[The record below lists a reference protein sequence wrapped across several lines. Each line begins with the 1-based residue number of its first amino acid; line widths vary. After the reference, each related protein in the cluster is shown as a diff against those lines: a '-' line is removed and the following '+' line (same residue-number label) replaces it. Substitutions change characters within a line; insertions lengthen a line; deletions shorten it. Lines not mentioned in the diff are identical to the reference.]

1 MLPVVKG
8 NSNIRQKLVLDA
20 KEDLF
25 KKWSMVNEEDITVI
39 NINVLNN
46 WTTNYTKQTLN
57 KGKNWK
63 SNNNSEIPYPPLLIM
78 NRKTRQMIHEKIAD
92 YNNNNTLNQ
101 LDLTNI
107 CLNTPVNSNV
117 LYIVLKCIRSVP

>member
-1 MLPVVKG
+1 MLPVAKG
-8 NSNIRQKLVLDA
+8 NTNIRQKLLLDA
-20 KEDLF
+20 KENLF

-46 WTTNYTKQTLN
+46 WTTNYMKQTLN

-63 SNNNSEIPYPPLLIM
+63 SNNNSEIPYHPLLIM

-92 YNNNNTLNQ
+92 YNNNNILNQ

-107 CLNTPVNSNV
+107 CLNTPANSNV